1 MSARMLACLVAV
13 ATLVLAG
20 SVPTRAAE
28 TPTEGAATAAPPPA
42 EPRADNVVVDY
53 VRPKDP
59 KLVPIW
65 ERAKESRMLELMRLV
80 FAPLRLP
87 RPLTLRTT
95 DCDGEVNAFYENDV
109 VSVCYEYLAYI
120 DRLADRRSRPR
131 SISRRDAFL
140 GTVLEVFL
148 HEGAHAIFDMLRIP
162 VLGREE
168 DAADHLAALG
178 LLSFEPELSRSLVA
192 GTVHMHLADG
202 GFRSPRQLGRRHIAI
217 VDPRKDADEHSR
229 PLQRMYSVTCLALGS
244 GKPGF
249 AEFATRVGL
258 PADRAEQCADEYRQI
273 VHAFRVLIL
282 PHVDPRWLA
291 DLGRLDWYRPP
302 AP

>member
-1 MSARMLACLVAV
+1 MAARIVGGLVVVAALMLAA
-13 ATLVLAG
+13 LA
-20 SVPTRAAE
+20 
-28 TPTEGAATAAPPPA
+28 PA
-42 EPRADNVVVDY
+42 RGEEARSDNVVVDY
-53 VRPKDP
+53 VVPKTTR
-59 KLVPIW
+59 LVAVY
-65 ERAKESRMLELMRLV
+65 EASKESRMLELMRLV

-95 DCDGEVNAFYENDV
+95 ECDGEVNAFYEDDV
-109 VSVCYEYLAYI
+109 ISVCYEYLAYI
-120 DRLADRRSRPR
+120 YELADRRSRPR
-131 SISRRDAFL
+131 GVSRRDAFL

-148 HEGAHAIFDMLRIP
+148 HEGAHAVFDMLHIP

-168 DAADHLAALG
+168 DAADQLAALG
-178 LLSFEPELSRSLVA
+178 LLSFEAELSHDLIA
-192 GTVHMHLADG
+192 GIVHMHLAEG
-202 GFRSPRQLGRRHIAI
+202 GFRSPRQLGRRHIAL

-244 GKPGF
+244 KKPGF

-258 PADRAEQCADEYRQI
+258 PPDRAEQCEDEYKQI

-282 PHVDPRWLA
+282 PHVDPRWLT
-291 DLGRLDWYRPP
+291 DLGGLDWYRPP